1 MDMDTH
7 DAPSIRLTLPG
18 RPEYVRLGRLALS
31 GLAYARPLSA
41 EVLGDLKLALTEAC
55 SMRLASSA
63 AQGTYE
69 IRYEL
74 HYDRLVVEVLDTG
87 DGFLVPDEPSL
98 SGPALGLGI
107 IRALADE
114 LEVGPGGD
122 GAGSRLRFV
131 KRLDDRAPEE
141 LTCDDLPHD

>member
-1 MDMDTH
+1 MDTH

-18 RPEYVRLGRLALS
+18 GPEYVRLGRLALS
-31 GLAYARPLSA
+31 GLAHARPLSA

-55 SMRLASSA
+55 SVRRPSSA
-63 AQGTYE
+63 GPGTYE

-74 HYDRLVVEVLDTG
+74 HEDRLVVELLDAG
-87 DGFLVPDEPSL
+87 DGFVVSDEQLL
-98 SGPALGLGI
+98 SEPALGLGI

-131 KRLDDRAPEE
+131 KHLDD
-141 LTCDDLPHD
+141 